1 MHTTAVQIV
10 ALLFGLIPVGDQ
22 TLPVFLEFKTI
33 SACNV
38 ARIALEAKYDGATLS
53 CLDGVIPGVGVVR
66 LISRK
71 R

>member
-1 MHTTAVQIV
+1 MVTV
-10 ALLFGLIPVGDQ
+10 AMLYGTIIFGGFNFPVS
-22 TLPVFLEFKTI
+22 LEFKTI
-33 SACNV
+33 IACNV